1 VAALFVRGMW
11 MRRGADTLAALLY
24 GPCRVST
31 TVAGVKVEIHERTGY
46 PFDHAIEIEVAPER
60 EIEFSLLLREPEWS
74 RGTTVAC
81 PGARITREGDYW
93 RVTKRWTSGDTVRVT
108 FAAVV
113 QEIPAV
119 NGEVALQ
126 YGALVFAQSIA
137 STRTVTK
144 TYPLAGFEDAYHE
157 PSPGE
162 PRDLKLSADAR
173 WQGFGLAPVQLVRGP
188 AVRRPFD
195 APAVVL
201 RGRMLRADGTPIAI
215 DLVPLG
221 NAPLLRRVTFSIG

>member
-1 VAALFVRGMW
+1 
-11 MRRGADTLAALLY
+11 
-24 GPCRVST
+24 
-31 TVAGVKVEIHERTGY
+31 
-46 PFDHAIEIEVAPER
+46 
-60 EIEFSLLLREPEWS
+60 
-74 RGTTVAC
+74 
-81 PGARITREGDYW
+81 
-93 RVTKRWTSGDTVRVT
+93 
-108 FAAVV
+108 V

-157 PSPGE
+157 PAPGE

-188 AVRRPFD
+188 AVRWPFD
-195 APAVVL
+195 APAIVL

-221 NAPLLRRVTFSIG
+221 NAPLLRRVTFPLG